1 MQTDIW
7 LKQFLMWFAGLWITM
22 RGVWQQKLDG
32 KTAVLRLPT
41 STNEKKSFFLTE
53 SEIEPHGCW
62 MDLVRSSKVAGRRLL
77 SHLKGGTWNCLHT
90 YRDKVIRQLLEQ
102 CWLPCILIYSLA
114 NLDFS
119 SIPGEVGTSQAS
131 DMTVL
136 LISTFCS
143 GLPWLYF
150 SFQLYWDM
158 TDIQHCVSFKAWEVM
173 WWNTTY
179 YKMITSITLA
189 NTLSCH
195 IITFFFFWWDHLN
208 STVLASIWHRARVIT
223 MQGIGSW
230 EFIHLLTAPNSSI
243 PDPL

>member
-1 MQTDIW
+1 
-7 LKQFLMWFAGLWITM
+7 MWFAGLWITM

-195 IITFFFFWWDHLN
+195 IITFFFFLVRPFKFYCLSKYLTQGKGNHNAGHWILRVYSSSN
-208 STVLASIWHRARVIT
+208 SPQFFYPRSPVTTIL
-223 MQGIGSW
+223 
-230 EFIHLLTAPNSSI
+230 FFK
-243 PDPL
+243 